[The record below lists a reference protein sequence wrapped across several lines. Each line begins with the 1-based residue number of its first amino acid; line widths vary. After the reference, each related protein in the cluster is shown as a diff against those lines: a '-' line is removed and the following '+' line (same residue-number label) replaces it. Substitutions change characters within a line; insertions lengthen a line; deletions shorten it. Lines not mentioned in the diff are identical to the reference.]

1 MNNLQEAKESLAKS
15 SQLNSIIS
23 PPKTKRIKLPTQ
35 RDINMI
41 EQLINNKLKL
51 KAELNQETLLTK
63 AKTKWQ
69 TDITQIHQKAISLK
83 KETQILIKR
92 IEKESNNTVKIDP
105 GYSHYWH
112 RLPETIT
119 EALGEELLEIEKNN
133 QSQKTPLEQ
142 EIEETMLDI
151 KLGLKPISDVK
162 ALLEKIDN
170 IK

>member
-41 EQLINNKLKL
+41 EQLINNKLNNKRT
-51 KAELNQETLLTK
+51 AINNEFLTK
-63 AKTKWQ
+63 ARTKWASKINAIHSEAIDLKKKINILNKEIVAEGYG
-69 TDITQIHQKAISLK
+69 TIQIHPGYSYYWEKLPATLREAQETEILEIDKFESPAIEAL
-83 KETQILIKR
+83 
-92 IEKESNNTVKIDP
+92 EKESTD
-105 GYSHYWH
+105 
-112 RLPETIT
+112 L
-119 EALGEELLEIEKNN
+119 
-133 QSQKTPLEQ
+133 Q
-142 EIEETMLDI
+142 LDI